1 MPSAPPTT
9 QPLGAVLQQAGLVS
23 AAQVSLALQ
32 EQNINQHR
40 LGDLLCEHGWIHEPT
55 AHFFAE
61 QWPNLFHDPDLLPI
75 GQYLRRAHLLTDT
88 QIDYLLEQQH
98 LTQLRFGV
106 LAVANGWIKLKTI
119 NFFLTHLHLQDIP
132 QSQPSESDQ
141 AINFDT
147 PEYWQHLREY
157 FLENELANPY
167 SLLQIYEQ
175 ILTHYDI
182 SFTGDLEQTA
192 LLNLGLVTLRD
203 NRLIIAHPLFRS
215 VFNPEWIQRERKR
228 LHPYDKIRLQFLN
241 LSKAGAYPYRLL
253 EAILTWTNNHS
264 VLNQKVAHLVRIGS
278 FVEAGEESAVVEQ
291 LVQNQIIHDWRSGF
305 ATKHLSSLEAQILQN
320 STCDPIDLLTY
331 YQVVWHQLQAQA
343 TQAEEETEL
352 LCLGLL
358 VQDGPQVK
366 VANQIYR
373 LVFDQTWLEQ
383 QISHILNPL
392 DNEDSAPT
400 ETVPEK
406 VPLHSE
412 QPPVADSPE
421 PISRY
426 WKLIGILLLG
436 GLGISSAIWI
446 LSKQRQPQTEL
457 APLPKDEVLAPA
469 NQPSK
474 SPQSPAPPI
483 KAEEHPSSSPKPN
496 SSDSPPN
503 ESTPPNASGGVV
515 LAAENNNVPIFSIGV
530 TDSDIQ
536 TALGP
541 PTLKSPGYW
550 PNSYGLLYKNLQP
563 HQTDF
568 GFLLDANTQRLRQTE
583 AAFAQSA
590 ELSTLRQALQGMLKD
605 RPPAEVTEQ
614 LTLIYQRQAQEYEF
628 RVGELKGIIQRND
641 KDRIYIGVW
650 EADFHE

>member
-32 EQNINQHR
+32 EQTINQHR
-40 LGDLLCEHGWIHEPT
+40 LGDLLCEHGWLHEPT

-61 QWPNLFHDPDLLPI
+61 QWPTLFHDPNLLPI
-75 GQYLRRAHLLTDT
+75 GQYLRQAHLLTDT
-88 QIDYLLEQQH
+88 QIDYLLEQQN

-119 NFFLTHLHLQDIP
+119 NFFLTHLHLQDIS
-132 QSQPSESDQ
+132 QSQQSETDQ

-157 FLENELANPY
+157 LLENELANPY

-182 SFTGDLEQTA
+182 PFTGDLEQTA
-192 LLNLGLVTLRD
+192 LLNLGLVALRN

-215 VFNPEWIQRERKR
+215 VFNPEWIQRERNR

-264 VLNQKVAHLVRIGS
+264 VLNQKVAHLVRTGS

-291 LVQNQIIHDWRSGF
+291 LVQNQIIHNWRSGF
-305 ATKHLSSLEAQILQN
+305 ATKHLSSLEEQVLQN
-320 STCDPIDLLTY
+320 PNCDPIDLLTY
-331 YQVVWHQLQAQA
+331 YQVVWHQLQAQS

-352 LCLGLL
+352 LHLGLL
-358 VQDGPQVK
+358 VQDGQQVK

-392 DNEDSAPT
+392 DNEDSTPT
-400 ETVPEK
+400 ETVSEE
-406 VPLHSE
+406 VLLRTE
-412 QPPVADSPE
+412 QPPVADSSG

-457 APLPKDEVLAPA
+457 APLSKDEVLAPD

-474 SPQSPAPPI
+474 SPQSPALPI
-483 KAEEHPSSSPKPN
+483 KAEERPSSSPKRNP
-496 SSDSPPN
+496 DSPPI

-515 LAAENNNVPIFSIGV
+515 LVAENKSVPVFSVGV
-530 TDSDIQ
+530 TDTDIQ
-536 TALGP
+536 AALGP

-568 GFLLDANTQRLRQTE
+568 GFLLDADTQRLRQTE
-583 AAFAQSA
+583 AAFAQTVG
-590 ELSTLRQALQGMLKD
+590 LNTLRLALQGMLKD
-605 RPPAEVTEQ
+605 RPPAEVMEQ
-614 LTLIYQRQAQEYEF
+614 LTLIYQRQVQEYEF

>member
-1 MPSAPPTT
+1 MPSAPTT
-9 QPLGAVLQQAGLVS
+9 THPLGTVLQQAGLVS

-32 EQNINQHR
+32 EQTINQHR
-40 LGDLLCEHGWIHEPT
+40 LGDLLCEHGWLHEPT
-55 AHFFAE
+55 ADFFAE
-61 QWPNLFHDPDLLPI
+61 QWPTLFHDPDLLPI
-75 GQYLRRAHLLTDT
+75 GQYLRQAHLLTDT
-88 QIDYLLEQQH
+88 QIDYLLEQQN

-119 NFFLTHLHLQDIP
+119 NFFLTHLQDIP
-132 QSQPSESDQ
+132 QSQPSETDQ
-141 AINFDT
+141 AINFNT

-157 FLENELANPY
+157 LLENELANPY

-175 ILTHYDI
+175 ILTQYDI
-182 SFTGDLEQTA
+182 PFTGDLEQTA
-192 LLNLGLVTLRD
+192 LLNLELVTLRN

-215 VFNPEWIQRERKR
+215 VFNPEWIQRERKK

-264 VLNQKVAHLVRIGS
+264 VLNQKVAHLVRTSS
-278 FVEAGEESAVVEQ
+278 FVEAGEESAIVEQ
-291 LVQNQIIHDWRSGF
+291 LVQNQIIRDWRSGF
-305 ATKHLSSLEAQILQN
+305 ATKHLSSLEEQVLQN
-320 STCDPIDLLTY
+320 SNCDPIDLLTY
-331 YQVVWHQLQAQA
+331 YQVVWHQLQAQS

-352 LCLGLL
+352 LRLGLL
-358 VQDGPQVK
+358 VQDGQQVK

-373 LVFDQTWLEQ
+373 LVFDQIWLEQ
-383 QISHILNPL
+383 QISQILDPL
-392 DNEDSAPT
+392 DNEDSLSTA
-400 ETVPEK
+400 TVPEA
-406 VPLHSE
+406 VSLRSE
-412 QPPVADSPE
+412 QPPGADSVG
-421 PISRY
+421 PIHKY
-426 WKLIGILLLG
+426 WKPIGIFLVGVLG
-436 GLGISSAIWI
+436 MSSALWGF
-446 LSKQRQPQTEL
+446 SRHRQPQAEL
-457 APLPKDEVLAPA
+457 TPLPEVLVPA
-469 NQPSK
+469 NQPSN
-474 SPQSPAPPI
+474 SPQSPVQPTQTEERPSASAP
-483 KAEEHPSSSPKPN
+483 SPKPT
-496 SSDSPPN
+496 PAPI

-515 LAAENNNVPIFSIGV
+515 LVAENKSVPVFSVGV
-530 TDSDIQ
+530 TETDIQ
-536 TALGP
+536 TVLGP

-568 GFLLDANTQRLRQTE
+568 GFILDADTQQLRQTE

-590 ELSTLRQALQGMLKD
+590 GLSTLRLALQGMLKD
-605 RPPAEVTEQ
+605 RPPAKVMEQ

>member
-1 MPSAPPTT
+1 MPSAPPT

-32 EQNINQHR
+32 EQTINQHR
-40 LGDLLCEHGWIHEPT
+40 LGDLLCEHGWLHEPT

-61 QWPNLFHDPDLLPI
+61 QWPTLFHDPNLLPL
-75 GQYLRRAHLLTDT
+75 GQYLRQAHLLTDT
-88 QIDYLLEQQH
+88 QIDYLLEQQN

-119 NFFLTHLHLQDIP
+119 NFFLTHLQDIP
-132 QSQPSESDQ
+132 KSQPSETDQ
-141 AINFDT
+141 AINFNT

-157 FLENELANPY
+157 LLENELANPY

-175 ILTHYDI
+175 ILTQYDI
-182 SFTGDLEQTA
+182 PFTGDLEQTA
-192 LLNLGLVTLRD
+192 LLNLELVTLRN

-215 VFNPEWIQRERKR
+215 VFNPEWIQRERKK

-264 VLNQKVAHLVRIGS
+264 VLNQKVAHLVRTGS
-278 FVEAGEESAVVEQ
+278 FVRAGEESAVVEQ
-291 LVQNQIIHDWRSGF
+291 LVQNQIIHHWRSGF
-305 ATKHLSSLEAQILQN
+305 ATKHLSSLEEQVLQN
-320 STCDPIDLLTY
+320 PNCDPIDLLTY
-331 YQVVWHQLQAQA
+331 YQVVWHQLQAQS

-352 LCLGLL
+352 LRLGLL
-358 VQDGPQVK
+358 VQDGQQVK

-373 LVFDQTWLEQ
+373 LVFDQIWLEQ
-383 QISHILNPL
+383 QISHILNPR
-392 DNEDSAPT
+392 DNEDSTPT
-400 ETVPEK
+400 ETVSEEIS
-406 VPLHSE
+406 LHSE
-412 QPPVADSPE
+412 QPLVADSAGL
-421 PISRY
+421 SRY
-426 WKLIGILLLG
+426 WKLIGVFLIG
-436 GLGISSAIWI
+436 GLGISSAIWTF
-446 LSKQRQPQTEL
+446 SRQRQTQTEL
-457 APLPKDEVLAPA
+457 APLPEVPGPA
-469 NQPSK
+469 NQPST
-474 SPQSPAPPI
+474 SPPSPAPSA
-483 KAEEHPSSSPKPN
+483 KTEERPSSPKPTPV
-496 SSDSPPN
+496 SSPN

-515 LAAENNNVPIFSIGV
+515 LVAENKSVPVFSVGV
-530 TDSDIQ
+530 TDTDIQ
-536 TALGP
+536 AALGP

-590 ELSTLRQALQGMLKD
+590 GLNILRLALQGMLKD
-605 RPPAEVTEQ
+605 RPPAEVMEQ

-628 RVGELKGIIQRND
+628 QVGELKGIIQRND

>member
-32 EQNINQHR
+32 EQTINQHR
-40 LGDLLCEHGWIHEPT
+40 LGDLLCEHGWLHKPT

-61 QWPNLFHDPDLLPI
+61 QWPTLFHDLDLLPI
-75 GQYLRRAHLLTDT
+75 GQYLRQAHLLTDT
-88 QIDYLLEQQH
+88 QIDYLLEQQN

-132 QSQPSESDQ
+132 QSQESETDQ

-157 FLENELANPY
+157 LLENELANPY

-175 ILTHYDI
+175 ILTQYDI
-182 SFTGDLEQTA
+182 PFTGDLEQTA
-192 LLNLGLVTLRD
+192 LLNLELVTLRN

-215 VFNPEWIQRERKR
+215 VFNPEWIQRERKK

-264 VLNQKVAHLVRIGS
+264 VLNQKVAHLVRTGS
-278 FVEAGEESAVVEQ
+278 FVRAGEESAVVEQ
-291 LVQNQIIHDWRSGF
+291 LVQNQIIHHWRSGF
-305 ATKHLSSLEAQILQN
+305 TTKYLSSLEEQVLQN
-320 STCDPIDLLTY
+320 SNCDPIDLLTY
-331 YQVVWHQLQAQA
+331 YQVIWHQLQAQS

-352 LCLGLL
+352 LRLGLL
-358 VQDGPQVK
+358 VQDGQQVK

-373 LVFDQTWLEQ
+373 LVFDQIWLEQ
-383 QISHILNPL
+383 QISQILDPL
-392 DNEDSAPT
+392 DNEDSTPT
-400 ETVPEK
+400 ETVSEEIS
-406 VPLHSE
+406 LHSD
-412 QPPVADSPE
+412 QALVADSAGL
-421 PISRY
+421 SRY
-426 WKLIGILLLG
+426 WKLIGVFLIG
-436 GLGISSAIWI
+436 GLGISSAIWTF
-446 LSKQRQPQTEL
+446 SRQRQTQTEL
-457 APLPKDEVLAPA
+457 APLPEVPGPA
-469 NQPSK
+469 NHPST
-474 SPQSPAPPI
+474 SPPSPAPSA
-483 KAEEHPSSSPKPN
+483 KTEERPSSPKPTPV
-496 SSDSPPN
+496 SSPN
-503 ESTPPNASGGVV
+503 ESMPPNASGGVV
-515 LAAENNNVPIFSIGV
+515 LVAENKSVPVFSVGV
-530 TDSDIQ
+530 TDTDIQ
-536 TALGP
+536 AALGP

-590 ELSTLRQALQGMLKD
+590 GLNILRLALQGMLKD
-605 RPPAEVTEQ
+605 RPPAEVMEQ
-614 LTLIYQRQAQEYEF
+614 LTLIYQRQVQEYEF
-628 RVGELKGIIQRND
+628 RVGELKGIIQRNE

>member
-1 MPSAPPTT
+1 MPSAPPT
-9 QPLGAVLQQAGLVS
+9 QPLGTVLQKAGLVS

-32 EQNINQHR
+32 EQTINQHR
-40 LGDLLCEHGWIHEPT
+40 LGDLLCEHGWLHEPT

-61 QWPNLFHDPDLLPI
+61 QWPTLFHDPDLLPL
-75 GQYLRRAHLLTDT
+75 GQYLRQAHLLTDT
-88 QIDYLLEQQH
+88 QIDYLLEQQN

-132 QSQPSESDQ
+132 QAQQSETDQ

-157 FLENELANPY
+157 LLENELANPY

-182 SFTGDLEQTA
+182 PFTGDLEQTA
-192 LLNLGLVTLRD
+192 LLNLGLVTLRN

-215 VFNPEWIQRERKR
+215 VFNAEWIQRERNK

-264 VLNQKVAHLVRIGS
+264 VLNQKVAHLVRTGS
-278 FVEAGEESAVVEQ
+278 FVRAGEESAVVEQ
-291 LVQNQIIHDWRSGF
+291 LVQNQIIHNWRSGF
-305 ATKHLSSLEAQILQN
+305 ATKHLSSLEAQVLQN

-331 YQVVWHQLQAQA
+331 YQVVWHQLQAQSN
-343 TQAEEETEL
+343 QAEEETEL
-352 LCLGLL
+352 LRLGLI
-358 VQDGPQVK
+358 VQDGLQVK

-383 QISHILNPL
+383 HISQILDPL
-392 DNEDSAPT
+392 DNEDSPPTTAP
-400 ETVPEK
+400 EE
-406 VPLHSE
+406 VPLSSE
-412 QPPVADSPE
+412 QLPVANSVG
-421 PISRY
+421 PIRRY
-426 WKLIGILLLG
+426 WKPISIFLLG
-436 GLGISSAIWI
+436 VLGMSSALWVF
-446 LSKQRQPQTEL
+446 SRHRQPQAEL
-457 APLPKDEVLAPA
+457 TPSPEVLVPA
-469 NQPSK
+469 NQPSN
-474 SPQSPAPPI
+474 SPQSSVQPTQTEERPSTSAP
-483 KAEEHPSSSPKPN
+483 SPKPT
-496 SSDSPPN
+496 SAPV
-503 ESTPPNASGGVV
+503 ESTSPNASSGVV
-515 LAAENNNVPIFSIGV
+515 LIAENSSVPIFGIGV
-530 TDSDIQ
+530 TDTDIQ

-568 GFLLDANTQRLRQTE
+568 GFLLDVNTQRLRQTE

-590 ELSTLRQALQGMLKD
+590 GLSTLQLALQGMLKD
-605 RPPAEVTEQ
+605 RPPAEVMEQ
-614 LTLIYQRQAQEYEF
+614 LTWIYQRQTQEYMF
-628 RVGELKGIIQRND
+628 QVRGLKGIIQRNE

>member
-1 MPSAPPTT
+1 MPSASPTH
-9 QPLGAVLQQAGLVS
+9 PLGAVLQQAGLVS

-32 EQNINQHR
+32 EQTINQHR
-40 LGDLLCEHGWIHEPT
+40 LGDLLCEHGWLHEPT

-61 QWPNLFHDPDLLPI
+61 QWPTLFHDPDLLPL
-75 GQYLRRAHLLTDT
+75 GQYFRQAHLLTDT
-88 QIDYLLEQQH
+88 QIDYLLEQQN

-132 QSQPSESDQ
+132 QAQQSETDQ

-157 FLENELANPY
+157 LLENELANPY

-182 SFTGDLEQTA
+182 PFTGDLEQTA
-192 LLNLGLVTLRD
+192 LLNLGLVTLRN

-215 VFNPEWIQRERKR
+215 VFNPEWIQRERNR

-264 VLNQKVAHLVRIGS
+264 VLNQKVAHLVRTGS
-278 FVEAGEESAVVEQ
+278 FVRAGEESAVVEQ
-291 LVQNQIIHDWRSGF
+291 LVQNQMIHNWRSGF
-305 ATKHLSSLEAQILQN
+305 ATKHLSSLEAQVLQN

-331 YQVVWHQLQAQA
+331 YQVVWHQLQAQS

-352 LCLGLL
+352 LRLGLI
-358 VQDGPQVK
+358 VQDGLQVK

-383 QISHILNPL
+383 QISQILDPL
-392 DNEDSAPT
+392 DNEDSPPTATAP
-400 ETVPEK
+400 EE
-406 VPLHSE
+406 VPLSSE
-412 QPPVADSPE
+412 QLPVAYSVG
-421 PISRY
+421 PIRRY
-426 WKLIGILLLG
+426 WKPIGIFLLG
-436 GLGISSAIWI
+436 VLGMSSALWVF
-446 LSKQRQPQTEL
+446 SRHRQPQAEL
-457 APLPKDEVLAPA
+457 TPSPEVLVPA
-469 NQPSK
+469 NQPSN
-474 SPQSPAPPI
+474 SPQSPVQPSQTAERPSTSAP
-483 KAEEHPSSSPKPN
+483 SPKPT
-496 SSDSPPN
+496 STPV
-503 ESTPPNASGGVV
+503 ESTSPNASGSVV
-515 LAAENNNVPIFSIGV
+515 LTAENSSVPIFSIGV
-530 TDSDIQ
+530 TDTDIQ

-568 GFLLDANTQRLRQTE
+568 GFLLDVNTQRLRQTE

-590 ELSTLRQALQGMLKD
+590 GLSTLQLALQGMLKD
-605 RPPAEVTEQ
+605 RPPAEVREQ
-614 LTLIYQRQAQEYEF
+614 LTWIYQRQAQEYEF
-628 RVGELKGIIQRND
+628 QVRGLKGIIQRNE

>member
-1 MPSAPPTT
+1 MHSAPPT
-9 QPLGAVLQQAGLVS
+9 QPLGTVLQQAGLVS

-32 EQNINQHR
+32 EQTINQHR
-40 LGDLLCEHGWIHEPT
+40 LGDLLCEHGWLHEPT

-61 QWPNLFHDPDLLPI
+61 QWPTLFHDPDLLPI
-75 GQYLRRAHLLTDT
+75 GQYLRQAHLLTDT

-119 NFFLTHLHLQDIP
+119 NFFLAHLHLQDTS
-132 QSQPSESDQ
+132 QSQQSETDQ

-157 FLENELANPY
+157 LLENELANPY

-175 ILTHYDI
+175 ILTQYDI
-182 SFTGDLEQTA
+182 PFTGDLEQTA
-192 LLNLGLVTLRD
+192 LLNLELVTLRN

-215 VFNPEWIQRERKR
+215 IFNPEWIQRERKK

-264 VLNQKVAHLVRIGS
+264 VLNQKVAHLVRTSS
-278 FVEAGEESAVVEQ
+278 FVEAGEESAIVEQ
-291 LVQNQIIHDWRSGF
+291 LVQNQIIRDWRSGF
-305 ATKHLSSLEAQILQN
+305 ATKHLSSLEEQVLQN
-320 STCDPIDLLTY
+320 SNCDPIDLLTY
-331 YQVVWHQLQAQA
+331 YQVVWHQLQAQS

-352 LCLGLL
+352 LRLGLL
-358 VQDGPQVK
+358 VQDGQQVK

-373 LVFDQTWLEQ
+373 LVFDQIWLEQ
-383 QISHILNPL
+383 QISQILDPL
-392 DNEDSAPT
+392 DTEDSLSTA
-400 ETVPEK
+400 TVSEA
-406 VPLHSE
+406 VSLRSE
-412 QPPVADSPE
+412 QPPRADSVG
-421 PISRY
+421 PISKY
-426 WKLIGILLLG
+426 WKPIGIFLVG
-436 GLGISSAIWI
+436 VLGISCALWGFSRH
-446 LSKQRQPQTEL
+446 RQPQVEL
-457 APLPKDEVLAPA
+457 APPEVLVPA
-469 NQPSK
+469 NQPSN
-474 SPQSPAPPI
+474 SPQSPVQPTQTEERPSASAP
-483 KAEEHPSSSPKPN
+483 SPKPT
-496 SSDSPPN
+496 PAPI
-503 ESTPPNASGGVV
+503 ELMPPNASGGVV
-515 LAAENNNVPIFSIGV
+515 LVAENKSVPVFSVGV
-530 TDSDIQ
+530 TDTDIQ
-536 TALGP
+536 AALGP

-590 ELSTLRQALQGMLKD
+590 GLNILRLALQGMLKD
-605 RPPAEVTEQ
+605 RPPAEVMEQ
-614 LTLIYQRQAQEYEF
+614 LTLIYQRQVQEYEF
-628 RVGELKGIIQRND
+628 QVGELKGIIQRNE

>member
-9 QPLGAVLQQAGLVS
+9 QPLGTVLQQAGLVS

-32 EQNINQHR
+32 EQTINQHR
-40 LGDLLCEHGWIHEPT
+40 LGDLLCEHGWLHEPT

-61 QWPNLFHDPDLLPI
+61 QWPTLCHDPDLLPI
-75 GQYLRRAHLLTDT
+75 GQYLRQAHLLTDT
-88 QIDYLLEQQH
+88 QTDYLLEQEH

-132 QSQPSESDQ
+132 QSQQSETDQ

-157 FLENELANPY
+157 LLENELANPY

-175 ILTHYDI
+175 ILTQYDI
-182 SFTGDLEQTA
+182 PFTGDLEQTA
-192 LLNLGLVTLRD
+192 LLNLELVTLRN

-215 VFNPEWIQRERKR
+215 IFNPEWIQRERKK

-264 VLNQKVAHLVRIGS
+264 VLNQKVAHLVRTSS
-278 FVEAGEESAVVEQ
+278 FVEAGEESAIVEQ
-291 LVQNQIIHDWRSGF
+291 LVQNQIIRDWRSGF
-305 ATKHLSSLEAQILQN
+305 TTKHLSSLEEQVLQN
-320 STCDPIDLLTY
+320 SNCDPIDLLTY
-331 YQVVWHQLQAQA
+331 YQVVWHQLQAQS

-352 LCLGLL
+352 LRLGLL
-358 VQDGPQVK
+358 VQDGQQVK

-373 LVFDQTWLEQ
+373 LVFDQIWLEQ
-383 QISHILNPL
+383 QISQILDPL
-392 DNEDSAPT
+392 DTEDSLSTA
-400 ETVPEK
+400 TVSEA
-406 VPLHSE
+406 VSLRSE
-412 QPPVADSPE
+412 QPPGADSVG
-421 PISRY
+421 PISKY
-426 WKLIGILLLG
+426 WKPIGIFLVG
-436 GLGISSAIWI
+436 VLGISCALWGFSRH
-446 LSKQRQPQTEL
+446 RQPQVEL
-457 APLPKDEVLAPA
+457 APPEVLVPA
-469 NQPSK
+469 NQPSN
-474 SPQSPAPPI
+474 SPQSPVQTTQTEERPSASAP
-483 KAEEHPSSSPKPN
+483 SPKPT
-496 SSDSPPN
+496 PAPI
-503 ESTPPNASGGVV
+503 ESMPPNASGGVV
-515 LAAENNNVPIFSIGV
+515 LVAENKSVPVFSVGV
-530 TDSDIQ
+530 TDTDIQ
-536 TALGP
+536 AALGP

-590 ELSTLRQALQGMLKD
+590 GLNILRLALQGMLKD
-605 RPPAEVTEQ
+605 RPPAEVMEQ
-614 LTLIYQRQAQEYEF
+614 LTLIYQRQVQEYEF
-628 RVGELKGIIQRND
+628 QVGELKGIIQRNE

>member
-1 MPSAPPTT
+1 MPSAPTT
-9 QPLGAVLQQAGLVS
+9 THPLGTVLQQAGLVS

-32 EQNINQHR
+32 EQTINQHR
-40 LGDLLCEHGWIHEPT
+40 LGDLLCEHGWLHEPT
-55 AHFFAE
+55 ADFFAE
-61 QWPNLFHDPDLLPI
+61 QWPTLFHDPDLLPI
-75 GQYLRRAHLLTDT
+75 GQYLRQAHLLTDT
-88 QIDYLLEQQH
+88 QIDYLLEQQN

-119 NFFLTHLHLQDIP
+119 NFFLTHLQDIP
-132 QSQPSESDQ
+132 QSQPSETDQ
-141 AINFDT
+141 AINFNT

-157 FLENELANPY
+157 LLENELANPY

-175 ILTHYDI
+175 ILTQYDI
-182 SFTGDLEQTA
+182 PFTGDLEQTA
-192 LLNLGLVTLRD
+192 LLNLELVTLRN

-215 VFNPEWIQRERKR
+215 VFNPEWIQRERKK

-264 VLNQKVAHLVRIGS
+264 VLNQKVAHLVRTSS
-278 FVEAGEESAVVEQ
+278 FVEAGEESAIVEQ
-291 LVQNQIIHDWRSGF
+291 LVQNQIIRDWRSGF
-305 ATKHLSSLEAQILQN
+305 ATKHLSSLEGQVLQN
-320 STCDPIDLLTY
+320 PNCDPIDLLTY
-331 YQVVWHQLQAQA
+331 YQVIWHQLQAQS

-352 LCLGLL
+352 LRLGLL
-358 VQDGPQVK
+358 VQDGQQIK

-383 QISHILNPL
+383 QISHILNPR
-392 DNEDSAPT
+392 DNEDSTPT
-400 ETVPEK
+400 ETVSEEIS
-406 VPLHSE
+406 LHSD
-412 QPPVADSPE
+412 QPLVADSAGL
-421 PISRY
+421 SRY
-426 WKLIGILLLG
+426 WKLIGVFLIG
-436 GLGISSAIWI
+436 GLGISSAIWTF
-446 LSKQRQPQTEL
+446 SRQRQTQTEL
-457 APLPKDEVLAPA
+457 APLPEVPGPA
-469 NQPSK
+469 NQPST
-474 SPQSPAPPI
+474 SPPSPAPSA
-483 KAEEHPSSSPKPN
+483 KTEERPSSPKPTPV
-496 SSDSPPN
+496 SSPN

-515 LAAENNNVPIFSIGV
+515 LVAENKSVPVFSVGG
-530 TDSDIQ
+530 TDTDIQ
-536 TALGP
+536 AALGP

-590 ELSTLRQALQGMLKD
+590 GLNTLRLALQGMLKD
-605 RPPAEVTEQ
+605 RPPAEVMEQ
-614 LTLIYQRQAQEYEF
+614 LTLIYQRQVQEYEF

>member
-1 MPSAPPTT
+1 MYS
-9 QPLGAVLQQAGLVS
+9 LGVVLQKAGLVS

-32 EQNINQHR
+32 EQTINQHR
-40 LGDLLCEHGWIHEPT
+40 LGDLLCEHGWLKEPT
-55 AHFFAE
+55 ADFFAE
-61 QWPNLFHDPDLLPI
+61 QWPTLFHDPDPKPL
-75 GQYLRRAHLLTDT
+75 GQYLRQAHLLTDT
-88 QIDYLLEQQH
+88 QTDYLLEQQN

-119 NFFLTHLHLQDIP
+119 NFFLTHLQDIP
-132 QSQPSESDQ
+132 QSQPSETDQ
-141 AINFDT
+141 AINFNT

-157 FLENELANPY
+157 LLENELANPY

-175 ILTHYDI
+175 ILTQYDI
-182 SFTGDLEQTA
+182 PFTGDLEQTA
-192 LLNLGLVTLRD
+192 LLNLELVTLRN

-215 VFNPEWIQRERKR
+215 IFNPEWIQRERKT

-264 VLNQKVAHLVRIGS
+264 VLNQKVAHLVRTGS

-291 LVQNQIIHDWRSGF
+291 LVQNQIIHHWRSGF
-305 ATKHLSSLEAQILQN
+305 ATKHLSSLEEQVLQN
-320 STCDPIDLLTY
+320 SNCDPIDLLTY
-331 YQVVWHQLQAQA
+331 YQVIWHQLQAQS

-352 LCLGLL
+352 LRLGLL
-358 VQDGPQVK
+358 VQDGQQVK

-373 LVFDQTWLEQ
+373 LVFDQIWLEQ
-383 QISHILNPL
+383 QISQILDPL
-392 DNEDSAPT
+392 ETEDSLSTA
-400 ETVPEK
+400 TVSEA
-406 VPLHSE
+406 VSLRSE
-412 QPPVADSPE
+412 QPPGADSVG
-421 PISRY
+421 PISKY
-426 WKLIGILLLG
+426 WKPIGIFLVG
-436 GLGISSAIWI
+436 VLGISCALWGVSRH
-446 LSKQRQPQTEL
+446 RQPQVEL
-457 APLPKDEVLAPA
+457 APPEVLVPA
-469 NQPSK
+469 NQPSN
-474 SPQSPAPPI
+474 SPQSPVQPTQTEERPSASAP
-483 KAEEHPSSSPKPN
+483 SPKPT
-496 SSDSPPN
+496 PAPI

-515 LAAENNNVPIFSIGV
+515 LVAENKSVPVFSVGV
-530 TDSDIQ
+530 TETDIQ

-568 GFLLDANTQRLRQTE
+568 GFILDADTQQLRQTE

-590 ELSTLRQALQGMLKD
+590 GLSTLRLALQGMLKEL
-605 RPPAEVTEQ
+605 PPAAVMEQ
-614 LTLIYQRQAQEYEF
+614 LTLIYQRQVQEYEF
-628 RVGELKGIIQRND
+628 QVGELKGIIQRNE

>member
-1 MPSAPPTT
+1 MPSAPATT
-9 QPLGAVLQQAGLVS
+9 QPLGTILQQAGLVS

-32 EQNINQHR
+32 EQTINQHR
-40 LGDLLCEHGWIHEPT
+40 LGDLLCEHGWLHEPT

-61 QWPNLFHDPDLLPI
+61 QWPTLFHDPDLLPI
-75 GQYLRRAHLLTDT
+75 GQYLRQAHLLTDT
-88 QIDYLLEQQH
+88 QIDYLLEQQN

-132 QSQPSESDQ
+132 QSQESETDQ

-157 FLENELANPY
+157 LLENELANPY

-175 ILTHYDI
+175 ILTQYDI
-182 SFTGDLEQTA
+182 PFTGDLEQTA
-192 LLNLGLVTLRD
+192 LLNLELVTLRN

-215 VFNPEWIQRERKR
+215 VFNPKWIQRERKK

-264 VLNQKVAHLVRIGS
+264 VLNQKVAHLVRTSS
-278 FVEAGEESAVVEQ
+278 FVEAGEESAIVEQ
-291 LVQNQIIHDWRSGF
+291 LVQNQIIRDWRSGF
-305 ATKHLSSLEAQILQN
+305 ATKHLSSLEEQVLQN
-320 STCDPIDLLTY
+320 SNCDPIDLLTY
-331 YQVVWHQLQAQA
+331 YQVVWHQLQAQS

-352 LCLGLL
+352 LRLGLL
-358 VQDGPQVK
+358 VQDGQQIQ

-392 DNEDSAPT
+392 DNEDSAPA
-400 ETVPEK
+400 ETASEEVS
-406 VPLHSE
+406 LQYFE
-412 QPPVADSPE
+412 QPPVADSAS
-421 PISRY
+421 PIRRY
-426 WKLIGILLLG
+426 GKLIGLFLLG
-436 GLGISSAIWI
+436 GLGISIAIWV
-446 LSKQRQPQTEL
+446 LSSDRQPQTD
-457 APLPKDEVLAPA
+457 LPPSPEQEVQVPA
-469 NQPSK
+469 NQPST
-474 SPQSPAPPI
+474 SLQSPPTQTEAR
-483 KAEEHPSSSPKPN
+483 PSASPKPT
-496 SSDSPPN
+496 PAPI
-503 ESTPPNASGGVV
+503 ETTPPNASGGVV
-515 LAAENNNVPIFSIGV
+515 LVAETKSVPVFSVGA
-530 TDSDIQ
+530 TDKDIQ

-563 HQTDF
+563 HRTDF
-568 GFLLDANTQRLRQTE
+568 GFLLDTDTQRLRQTE

-590 ELSTLRQALQGMLKD
+590 GLSTLRLALQGMLKE
-605 RPPAEVTEQ
+605 RPPAKVVEQ
-614 LTLIYQRQAQEYEF
+614 LTLIYQRQVQEYEF
-628 RVGELKGIIQRND
+628 QVGELKGIIQRNE

>member
-1 MPSAPPTT
+1 MPSAPPT
-9 QPLGAVLQQAGLVS
+9 QSLGTVLQQAGLVS

-32 EQNINQHR
+32 EQTINQHR

-61 QWPNLFHDPDLLPI
+61 QWPTLFHDPDLLPI

-215 VFNPEWIQRERKR
+215 VFNPEWIQRERKK

-305 ATKHLSSLEAQILQN
+305 ATKHLSSLETQILQN

-352 LCLGLL
+352 LRLGLL

-392 DNEDSAPT
+392 DNEDSALA
-400 ETVPEK
+400 ETASEEVS
-406 VPLHSE
+406 LQYFE
-412 QPPVADSPE
+412 QPPVADSAG
-421 PISRY
+421 PIRRY
-426 WKLIGILLLG
+426 GKLIGLLLLG

-446 LSKQRQPQTEL
+446 LSRDRQPQTD
-457 APLPKDEVLAPA
+457 LPQSPEQDVQVPT
-469 NQPSK
+469 NQPST
-474 SPQSPAPPI
+474 SLQSPTPSTQTEERPSASTPAPI
-483 KAEEHPSSSPKPN
+483 
-496 SSDSPPN
+496 

-515 LAAENNNVPIFSIGV
+515 LVAENRSVPVFSVGA
-530 TDSDIQ
+530 TDTEIQ
-536 TALGP
+536 AALGS
-541 PTLKSPGYW
+541 PTSNSPGYW

-568 GFLLDANTQRLRQTE
+568 GFLLDVETQRLRQTE

-590 ELSTLRQALQGMLKD
+590 GLSTLRLALQGMLKD
-605 RPPAEVTEQ
+605 RPPADVIEQ
-614 LTLIYQRQAQEYEF
+614 LTLIYQRQAQEYTF
-628 RVGELKGIIQRND
+628 QVGELKGIIQRNE

>member
-32 EQNINQHR
+32 EQTINQHR
-40 LGDLLCEHGWIHEPT
+40 LGDLLCEHGWLHKPT

-61 QWPNLFHDPDLLPI
+61 QWPTLFHDPDLLPI
-75 GQYLRRAHLLTDT
+75 GQYLCQAHLLTDT
-88 QIDYLLEQQH
+88 QIDYLLEQQN

-106 LAVANGWIKLKTI
+106 LAIANGWIKLKTL
-119 NFFLTHLHLQDIP
+119 NFFLTHLHHQDTP
-132 QSQPSESDQ
+132 QSQPSETDQ

-147 PEYWQHLREY
+147 PDYWQHLREY
-157 FLENELANPY
+157 LLENELANPY
-167 SLLQIYEQ
+167 SLLQVYEQ

-182 SFTGDLEQTA
+182 PFTGDLEQTA
-192 LLNLGLVTLRD
+192 LLNLGLVTLRN

-215 VFNPEWIQRERKR
+215 IFNPEWIQRERKK

-264 VLNQKVAHLVRIGS
+264 ILNQKVAHLVRTSS
-278 FVEAGEESAVVEQ
+278 FVEAGEESAIVEQ
-291 LVQNQIIHDWRSGF
+291 LVQNQIIRDWRSGF
-305 ATKHLSSLEAQILQN
+305 ATKHLSSLEGQVLQN
-320 STCDPIDLLTY
+320 PNCDPIDLLTY
-331 YQVVWHQLQAQA
+331 YQVVWHQLQAQS

-352 LCLGLL
+352 LRLGLL
-358 VQDGPQVK
+358 VQDGQQVK

-373 LVFDQTWLEQ
+373 LVFDQIWLEQ
-383 QISHILNPL
+383 QISHILNPR
-392 DNEDSAPT
+392 DNEDSTPT
-400 ETVPEK
+400 ETVSEEIS
-406 VPLHSE
+406 LHSE
-412 QPPVADSPE
+412 QPLVADSAGL
-421 PISRY
+421 SRY
-426 WKLIGILLLG
+426 WKLIGVFLIG
-436 GLGISSAIWI
+436 GLGISSAIWTF
-446 LSKQRQPQTEL
+446 SRQRQTQTEL
-457 APLPKDEVLAPA
+457 APLPEVPGPA
-469 NQPSK
+469 NQPST
-474 SPQSPAPPI
+474 SPPSPAPSA
-483 KAEEHPSSSPKPN
+483 KTEERPSSPKPTPV
-496 SSDSPPN
+496 SSPN

-515 LAAENNNVPIFSIGV
+515 LVAENKSVPVFSVGV
-530 TDSDIQ
+530 TDTDIQ
-536 TALGP
+536 AALGP

-590 ELSTLRQALQGMLKD
+590 GLNILRLALQGMLKD
-605 RPPAEVTEQ
+605 RPPAEVMEQ
-614 LTLIYQRQAQEYEF
+614 LTLIYQRQVQEYEF
-628 RVGELKGIIQRND
+628 QVGELKGIIQRND